1 MKKITIEQLQ
11 KAFDIIAYSSL
22 HENHEPV
29 TPENIEA
36 ESARIERCVE
46 HFYKLDKK
54 CELDYPEFASKFL
67 KDNYNDIVF
76 TAKYLDQYLD
86 DVSDDVEEKE
96 CYLENASILI

>member
-29 TPENIEA
+29 TTENIEA
-36 ESARIERCVE
+36 ESGRIERCVE

-67 KDNYNDIVF
+67 QDNYNDIVF

-86 DVSDDVEEKE
+86 DVSDDIKEKKY
-96 CYLENASILI
+96 YLDDASILI